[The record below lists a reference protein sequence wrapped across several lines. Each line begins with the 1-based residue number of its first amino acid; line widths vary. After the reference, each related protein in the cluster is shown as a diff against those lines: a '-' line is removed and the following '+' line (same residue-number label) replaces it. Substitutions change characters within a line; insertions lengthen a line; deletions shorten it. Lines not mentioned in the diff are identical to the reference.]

1 MTDFKEGGGDFLPP
15 PPLSENSPK
24 KQIMNRVKKIPSHV
38 ILIEKK
44 SDKENSNEEN
54 SDKESSDK
62 NVLMKKIE

>member
-54 SDKESSDK
+54 SNKESSDK
-62 NVLMKKIE
+62 KRSDEKN

>member
-1 MTDFKEGGGDFLPP
+1 MTDFKEGGGLFAST

-54 SDKESSDK
+54 SNKESSDK
-62 NVLMKKIE
+62 KRSDEKN